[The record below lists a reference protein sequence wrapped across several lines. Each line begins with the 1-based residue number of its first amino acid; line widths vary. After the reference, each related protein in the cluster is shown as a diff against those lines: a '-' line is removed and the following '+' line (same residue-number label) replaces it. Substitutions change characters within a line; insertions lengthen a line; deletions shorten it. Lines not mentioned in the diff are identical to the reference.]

1 MHISAWI
8 DAVVSFL
15 FQAQLMPTVRQFL
28 LQVGKKLLVFWI
40 GLSLLACNQS
50 NKPFQLLSA
59 KQTGIDFQNTIT
71 PTPEFNILN
80 FHYIYNGGGV
90 GVGDFDK
97 DGLPDLVFSGNATSS
112 KLYLNRGNLQFEDIS
127 EATKFSTTAWLTGV
141 SIVDLDGNGWEDIY
155 LSVGGLNCEEG
166 CNNLLFLNQGVD
178 EKGIPQFKEA
188 AKNYNL
194 DDGLYTQQAL
204 FFDYDGDDDL
214 DVYLLHNVIDPR
226 DKNAPSDER
235 FISEKSKDQLL
246 RNDGNTFT
254 KVSDDLGIDH
264 RGYGLGIVLNDFN
277 NDLLPDL
284 YIANDFLS
292 DDLMYLNLG
301 SKNGVHQGFQEVSQQ
316 YLKHQS
322 YNSMGVDAADI
333 NGDAQ
338 PDLFVLDMMPEY
350 HERQKNMMGFMNYDK
365 FLLTLRQKY
374 APQFV
379 RNVLQLH
386 SGFLQDSLLPFSEV
400 SYLTGLYNTDWS
412 WTPLLADF
420 DNDGDRDIYVTNGYG
435 KDITDLDFIN
445 FSNQASGFGTKEQA
459 QQRLFEAVQQ
469 MENVKVHNYF
479 FENEGQLQF
488 TNRSDIWTDKIPS
501 ISNGAVYVDLD
512 NDGDLDIVTNNIN
525 EAAFV
530 LENQALNE
538 NNYLKIRLQGSRNN
552 PRAIGAKI
560 HLWANG
566 KEQIHYQSPVR
577 GYLSTVSSIAHFGIG
592 KATVIDSIKVE
603 WNTSKV
609 TFLKNITP
617 NQLLTLNEKDA
628 SSLPPS
634 SLNLQPFN
642 PSILQFITPP
652 TLQYHHQE
660 NTYHDYIAQ
669 PLLLTQNSRQGPC
682 LASANIDGSEG
693 EELFIGGA
701 KGITGQIFYQQAD
714 LTWKSQELPDAEC
727 EDTDA
732 AFFDF
737 DGDGDLDLYVVSGGS
752 EYLKGASELQDRL
765 YLNDGKG
772 NFSKAENLDL
782 PNESGA
788 CVRPCDFDKD
798 GDIDLFVGAKV
809 VPQQYPKIPRSTLLV
824 NENGNFIK
832 LANPIDEIGLVNDAV
847 WTDYNQDGW
856 MDLVVVGEWMPITA
870 FENINGKLQAPHIVN
885 NSSGL
890 WKSIAAGDFDQDGD
904 VDFILGNQGTNTRI
918 QAKESE
924 PLSLYT
930 SDYDNNGSPDPLIGQ
945 FYLNKAGER
954 KLYPIH
960 ARDDVMRQVVK
971 MKKRYVKYS
980 DFGQVTFSELMDV
993 KLSAANQLTVNC
1005 LISSY
1010 LENLDNE
1017 EFLLTPLPIEAQF
1030 APIQDIL
1037 VRDFDEDGNLDV
1049 LLSGNDFGAEKNGGW
1064 QDAFNGLLL
1073 KGKGNGTFESIAS
1086 SESGFL
1092 VEGDGRDIIELKDRN
1107 NKNIIVVGQNSGR
1120 LKVFEKGKKERIKG
1134 EG

>member
-1 MHISAWI
+1 
-8 DAVVSFL
+8 
-15 FQAQLMPTVRQFL
+15 MPTLHNYF
-28 LQVGKKLLVFWI
+28 LQVGNGILICLISLCLLR
-40 GLSLLACNQS
+40 CNGS
-50 NKPFQLLSA
+50 DKRFNYLSA
-59 KQTGIDFQNTIT
+59 HQTGIDFQNTIT
-71 PTPEFNILN
+71 ETPDFNILN

-97 DGLPDLVFSGNATSS
+97 NGMPDLVFSGNEVSS
-112 KLYLNRGNLQFEDIS
+112 KIYLNQGNLKFRDIS
-127 EATKFSTTAWLTGV
+127 EEANLTTTIWVTGV

-155 LSVGGLNCEEG
+155 FSVGGLNCEEG

-188 AKNYNL
+188 AADFNL

-214 DVYLLHNVIDPR
+214 DVYLLHNVIDQR
-226 DKNAPSDER
+226 DKNAPSDKR

-254 KVSDDLGIDH
+254 NVSDVLGITN

-301 SKNGVHQGFQEVSQQ
+301 NKNGQHQGFQEVSKR

-386 SGFLQDSLLPFSEV
+386 NGFLQDSLLPFSEV
-400 SYLTGLYNTDWS
+400 GYLMGLYNTDWS

-445 FSNQASGFGTKEQA
+445 FSNQAGGFGTKDQA

-469 MENVKVHNYF
+469 MENIKVHNYF
-479 FENEGQLQF
+479 FENEGQLKF
-488 TNRSDIWTDKIPS
+488 TNRSDTWADKIGS

-530 LENQALNE
+530 LENQTENE
-538 NNYLKIRLQGSRNN
+538 SNYLKIKLQGSRNN
-552 PRAIGAKI
+552 PSVIGAKI

-566 KEQIHYQSPVR
+566 KEQIYYQSPVR
-577 GYLSTVSSIAHFGIG
+577 GYLSTLSSTAHFGLG
-592 KATVIDSIKVE
+592 KAEIIDSIKIFAPNVSVQTLRGVST
-603 WNTSKV
+603 NT
-609 TFLKNITP
+609 T
-617 NQLLTLNEKDA
+617 LLIYMEEPKKSDRTRTKKEN
-628 SSLPPS
+628 
-634 SLNLQPFN
+634 NLFFIQKEILDFN
-642 PSILQFITPP
+642 
-652 TLQYHHQE
+652 HKE
-660 NTYHDYIAQ
+660 NPYHDYIAQ
-669 PLLLTQNSRQGPC
+669 SLLLTQNSRQGPC
-682 LASANIDGSEG
+682 LTSANVDNRVG

-701 KGITGQIFYQQAD
+701 KGIAGQIFYQQAD
-714 LTWKSQELPDAEC
+714 LTWQSQSLPDAEC

-732 AFFDF
+732 TFFDF
-737 DGDGDLDLYVVSGGS
+737 DADGDLDLYVVSGGS
-752 EYLKGASELQDRL
+752 EYLEGAPQLKDRL

-772 NFSKAENLDL
+772 NFTKAENLDL
-782 PNESGA
+782 PSESGA
-788 CVRPCDFDKD
+788 CIRPCDFDQD

-809 VPQQYPKIPRSTLLV
+809 VPQQYPKTPKNTLLV
-824 NENGNFIK
+824 NENGKFTT
-832 LANPIDEIGLVNDAV
+832 LASPIDRIGMLNDAIWV
-847 WTDYNQDGW
+847 DYNGDDW
-856 MDLVVVGEWMPITA
+856 MDLVTIGEWMPITI
-870 FENINGKLQAPHIVN
+870 FENQEGIFNAPFSIP

-890 WKSIAAGDFDQDGD
+890 WKSIATGDFDRDGD
-904 VDFILGNQGTNTRI
+904 LDLILGNQGTNTRL
-918 QAKESE
+918 QATERE
-924 PLSLYT
+924 PLALYIA
-930 SDYDNNGSPDPLIGQ
+930 DYDNNNSPDPLIGQ
-945 FYLNKAGER
+945 FYTNKTGER
-954 KLYPIH
+954 KSYPIH

-980 DFGQVTFSELMDV
+980 DFGQVTFPELIESELG
-993 KLSAANQLTVNC
+993 AANQLTITN
-1005 LISSY
+1005 LNSSY
-1010 LENLDNE
+1010 LENIGDG
-1017 EFLLTPLPIEAQF
+1017 EFELKTLPIEAQF
-1030 APIQDIL
+1030 APIQEML
-1037 VRDFDEDGNLDV
+1037 VSDFDEDGNLDV

-1073 KGKGNGTFESIAS
+1073 KGKGDGTFEPIPTAK
-1086 SESGFL
+1086 SGFL
-1092 VEGDGRDIIELKDRN
+1092 VEGDGRDIIKLKDRN
-1107 NKNIIVVGQNSGR
+1107 GEILVIVGQNSGQ
-1120 LKVFEKGKKERIKG
+1120 LKFFEKRKG
-1134 EG
+1134 